1 MECLSLVR
9 QENKYLAVQYIHQKH
24 GYPVKRLCRSI
35 QLNRSS
41 YYKWLKRNKSK
52 SEIVNEQLVK
62 WIKDLYE
69 EQNGILGYRQ
79 MTITINR
86 EKNVHYN
93 QKRIRRLMK
102 ILHLQSVCRKKK
114 YHYIKSTPEVT
125 AENVLNREFYA
136 TKPNE
141 KWLTDV
147 TEFKYYV
154 GVEVKKLYLSAIFD
168 LCDRRIVAY
177 KIGNKNNNELVFSN
191 FDEAVALYPNAH
203 PLFHSD
209 RGFQYTNKIFHAR
222 LIAAGMEQSMSRVGR
237 CVDNGPM
244 EGFWGI
250 IKSEMYYLKKF
261 TSQEELSQAIE
272 KYIWFYN
279 TRRYQKHLHCMTPME
294 FHAAAAA

>member
-1 MECLSLVR
+1 MSEVEKLKAQNKLLQAQIKDKEMEIALLKKIERVGRVECLSLVR

-102 ILHLQSVCRKKK
+102 ILHLQSVCR
-114 YHYIKSTPEVT
+114 
-125 AENVLNREFYA
+125 NLNCQ
-136 TKPNE
+136 
-141 KWLTDV
+141 
-147 TEFKYYV
+147 
-154 GVEVKKLYLSAIFD
+154 VKCNTLETIPK
-168 LCDRRIVAY
+168 IV
-177 KIGNKNNNELVFSN
+177 
-191 FDEAVALYPNAH
+191 
-203 PLFHSD
+203 
-209 RGFQYTNKIFHAR
+209 
-222 LIAAGMEQSMSRVGR
+222 
-237 CVDNGPM
+237 
-244 EGFWGI
+244 
-250 IKSEMYYLKKF
+250 
-261 TSQEELSQAIE
+261 
-272 KYIWFYN
+272 
-279 TRRYQKHLHCMTPME
+279 
-294 FHAAAAA
+294 